1 MEEFAALIDALVYTR
16 SRNEKLRLIAEYL
29 RATPDPDR
37 GWALAALSDGLDF
50 PAVKSST
57 IRNLMKERIDPVL
70 WTLSRDFVGDT
81 AETASLLWETGQM
94 GTAEADAPPPTVS
107 EAVETLQQMTRVTVM
122 SELPKLLD
130 RLDPSG
136 RYALL
141 KLATGGMRIG
151 VSTRLA
157 KTALA
162 QAFDV
167 SVDEVEEYWH
177 ALSAPYPELFAW
189 AAGGEAAPDIDNM
202 PTFRPFMLAH
212 PLEETVVSLDDYA
225 AEWKWDGI
233 RVQLV
238 HVPGDPGGDTR
249 VYSRSGDDI
258 SASFPEM
265 VEVLEVPAVLDGEL
279 LVRGTHQGGE
289 AGREK
294 QGGAASFNA
303 LQQRLGRKT
312 VSKKM
317 RTEYPAF
324 VRLYDVLMLD
334 GEDLRQLPWSER
346 RKRLEQLMP
355 RLPDSHFDLSQV
367 VEARDFEHLA
377 RIREGAR
384 DDAIE
389 GLMLKRRDSPYVAG
403 RRTGLWYKWK
413 RDPLL
418 VDCVLMYAQ
427 RGSGKRSSFY
437 SDYTFGCWDGDP
449 DAGADLLP
457 VGKAYSGFTDEELK
471 KLDRHVRQKTVNRFG
486 PVRETDRSLVFE
498 VAFDSVHESK
508 RHKSGLAMRFPRI
521 HRIRWDKPPHEA
533 DRIEALRSLI
543 RD

>member
-1 MEEFAALIDALVYTR
+1 MEEFAALVDALVYTR

-29 RATPDPDR
+29 RSASPDDR

-50 PAVKSST
+50 PSVKSST
-57 IRNLMKERIDPVL
+57 IRNLMAERVDPVL

-81 AETASLLWETGQM
+81 AETASLLWPEPPDR
-94 GTAEADAPPPTVS
+94 AAIAPPPTIDEVVG
-107 EAVETLQQMTRVTVM
+107 ELGNMTRKSVV

-130 RLDPSG
+130 RLDSSG

-151 VSTRLA
+151 ISSRLA
-157 KTALA
+157 KTAFA

-177 ALSAPYPELFAW
+177 GLQPPYPELFAW
-189 AAGGEAAPDIDNM
+189 AADGADPPDTENL

-212 PLEETVVSLDDYA
+212 PLDDTVVDLADYA

-238 HVPGDPGGDTR
+238 RAGDETR

-258 SASFPEM
+258 SATFPE
-265 VEVLEVPAVLDGEL
+265 LLDALPFPAVLDGEL
-279 LVRGTHQGGE
+279 LVRGSTQGGE
-289 AGREK
+289 A
-294 QGGAASFNA
+294 GGAASFNA

-317 RTEYPAF
+317 LGEYPAF
-324 VRLYDVLMLD
+324 VRLYDALIVE
-334 GEDLRQLPWSER
+334 GEDLRERAWSER
-346 RKRLEQLMP
+346 RLRLDALMA
-355 RLPDSHFDLSQV
+355 RLPQSHFDLSQV
-367 VEARDFEHLA
+367 VEADDFGHLA
-377 RIREGAR
+377 TIREGAR

-389 GLMLKRRDSPYVAG
+389 GLMLKRRDSPYIAG
-403 RRTGLWYKWK
+403 RRVGFWYKWK

-449 DAGADLLP
+449 DSGADLLP

-471 KLDRHVRQKTVNRFG
+471 KIDRHVRQNTVNRFG
-486 PVRETDRSLVFE
+486 PVRETDKTLVFE

-521 HRIRWDKPPHEA
+521 HRIRWDKPAHEA
-533 DRIEALRSLI
+533 DRIEALRALV

>member
-1 MEEFAALIDALVYTR
+1 MERFAALIDALVYTR

-37 GWALAALSDGLDF
+37 GWALAALTDGLDF

-57 IRNLMKERIDPVL
+57 VRKLLQERIDPVL

-81 AETASLLWETGQM
+81 AETASLLWP
-94 GTAEADAPPPTVS
+94 APDAPPAPPSVT
-107 EAVETLQQMTRVTVM
+107 EAVAALAAMTRKTAPV
-122 SELPKLLD
+122 ELAALLD
-130 RLDPSG
+130 RLDASG

-141 KLATGGMRIG
+141 KLATGAMRIG
-151 VSTRLA
+151 ISSRLA
-157 KTALA
+157 KVAFA

-167 SVDEVEEYWH
+167 SVEEVEEHWH
-177 ALSAPYPELFAW
+177 GLAPPYAELFAW
-189 AAGGEAAPDIDNM
+189 AAHGEAPPDTANQ

-212 PLEETVVSLDDYA
+212 PLEDTVVDLADYV

-233 RVQLV
+233 RVQIV
-238 HVPGDPGGDTR
+238 RIGGETR
-249 VYSRSGDDI
+249 LYSRGGDDI
-258 SASFPEM
+258 SGTFPELLDALPM
-265 VEVLEVPAVLDGEL
+265 DAVLDGEL
-279 LVRGTHQGGE
+279 LVRGAHQGGE
-289 AGREK
+289 K
-294 QGGAASFNA
+294 GGAASFNA

-312 VSKKM
+312 VSKTM
-317 RTEYPAF
+317 LAESPAF
-324 VRLYDVLMLD
+324 VRLYDALIVE
-334 GEDLRQLPWSER
+334 GEDLRELPWSER
-346 RKRLEQLMP
+346 RARLEALMP
-355 RLPDSHFDLSQV
+355 RLPTERFDLSEV
-367 VEARDFEHLA
+367 VEAIDFDHLST
-377 RIREGAR
+377 IREGAR

-403 RRTGLWYKWK
+403 RKTGLWYKWK

-449 DAGADLLP
+449 DKGADLLP

-471 KLDRHVRQKTVNRFG
+471 KIDRHVRTHTVNRFG

-498 VAFDSVHESK
+498 VAFDSVHASK

-521 HRIRWDKPPHEA
+521 HRVRWDKPVHEA
-533 DRIEALRSLI
+533 DRIAALQALV